1 MLTIEQR
8 RKYYSK
14 YKEKR
19 RIWDKKYYETH
30 KKERVEISKRY
41 YQKIKKIVFSH
52 YGSKCQWKGC
62 NVSDPDML
70 QIDHIRGGGD

>member
-30 KKERVEISKRY
+30 KKERVEILSK
-41 YQKIKKIVFSH
+41 
-52 YGSKCQWKGC
+52 
-62 NVSDPDML
+62 D
-70 QIDHIRGGGD
+70 